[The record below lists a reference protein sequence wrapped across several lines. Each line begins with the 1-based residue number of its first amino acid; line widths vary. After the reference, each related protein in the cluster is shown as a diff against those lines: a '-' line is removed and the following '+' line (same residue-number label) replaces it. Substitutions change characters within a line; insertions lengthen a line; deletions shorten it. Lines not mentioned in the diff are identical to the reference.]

1 MAALGIPLV
10 NGKAYEYA
18 DITCVIL
25 GVAIIQIT
33 SIEYGED
40 ASVTNVYTTGRY
52 PTSRVHGKIEPS
64 AKMTILFD
72 EIQNIMSVAPAGKL
86 FNIPE
91 FDIIVSYTD
100 ASLVPVVHTLKNVR
114 FKNNMLK
121 AATGDEAIPID
132 VDLVISHI
140 DYGI

>member
-1 MAALGIPLV
+1 MAIQGIPLV

-25 GVAIIQIT
+25 GVPIIQIT

-40 ASVTNVYTTGRY
+40 AAISNVYSTGRY
-52 PTSRVHGKIEPS
+52 PTSRVHGRIEPS

-72 EIQNIMSVAPAGKL
+72 EVQNIMSVAPGGKL

-91 FDIIVSYTD
+91 FDIIVSYFD
-100 ASLVPVVHTLKNVR
+100 SSLTPVTHTLKNVR

-121 AATGDEAIPID
+121 AATGDDAIAID
-132 VDLVISHI
+132 VDLVISNI